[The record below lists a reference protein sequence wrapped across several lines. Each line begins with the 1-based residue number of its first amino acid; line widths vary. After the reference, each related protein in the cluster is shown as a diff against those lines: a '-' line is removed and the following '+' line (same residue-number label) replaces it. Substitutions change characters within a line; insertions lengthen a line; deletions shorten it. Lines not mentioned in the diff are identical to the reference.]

1 MKTKIASFVLALC
14 VSTSIAFAQTD
25 ELQTPAGDQ
34 KPLINDVD
42 LIGVVSRKVAE
53 DNEVQ
58 QLYAK
63 FTRLLTGAKLTG
75 QFTVD
80 GKPLNDLT
88 EETYEIAKVQKMAEG
103 DKWAITARIKYG
115 KYDLT
120 VPVPMEVK
128 WAGKTPVMTLDNMT
142 IPGMGTFSA
151 RVVLHQDKY
160 AGTWQHD
167 AVGGHL
173 FGRIILPEGEKEDT
187 ADNQE

>member
-1 MKTKIASFVLALC
+1 MFKLKMGASLAICFV
-14 VSTSIAFAQTD
+14 VSPLFAQTQ
-25 ELQTPAGDQ
+25 EIQAPATDQ

-42 LIGVVSRKVAE
+42 LIDVVNRKVAE
-53 DNEVQ
+53 DTETQ
-58 QLYAK
+58 QLYDK
-63 FTRLLTGAKLTG
+63 FTKLLTGAKLTG

-88 EETYEIAKVQKMAEG
+88 EETYEIAKVEKMEEG

-115 KYDLT
+115 KHDLT
-120 VPVPMEVK
+120 VPVPLDVK
-128 WAGKTPVMTLDNMT
+128 WAGATPVLTLDNMT
-142 IPGMGTFSA
+142 IPGFGTFGA

-173 FGRIILPEGEKEDT
+173 FGRIILPKQEEEKKE
-187 ADNQE
+187 